1 MEYTAQ
7 QHMILIGIEDAWG
20 LARLKEV
27 MIGKQLVSLPSSI
40 TRKHQEKKKKKKPGL
55 ADKSDLGI
63 SPISDLMK
71 Q

>member
-40 TRKHQEKKKKKKPGL
+40 TRKNQEKKKKKPGL

>member
-40 TRKHQEKKKKKKPGL
+40 TRKHQEKKKKKPGL

>member
-1 MEYTAQ
+1 MGVAMEYTAQ

-40 TRKHQEKKKKKKPGL
+40 TRKHQEKKKKNL
-55 ADKSDLGI
+55 AWQIKATWALVQF
-63 SPISDLMK
+63 PIS
-71 Q
+71 